1 MPSHQ
6 VDPIQ
11 FEVIRNALVGA
22 TEEMA
27 IALRRSAYSTN
38 IKTRADYSCALYN
51 SNLQILAQSFS
62 QPIHLASMTRM
73 VPNAINLYGADRLRA
88 GDAIAF
94 NDSHQGCMHLN
105 DIVVI
110 APIYRKDK

>member
-1 MPSHQ
+1 
-6 VDPIQ
+6 
-11 FEVIRNALVGA
+11 
-22 TEEMA
+22 
-27 IALRRSAYSTN
+27 
-38 IKTRADYSCALYN
+38 
-51 SNLQILAQSFS
+51 
-62 QPIHLASMTRM
+62 MTRM

-110 APIYRKDK
+110 APIYRKDKLIGYAASVAHHVDIGGIAPGGVCVSTDIYPVSYTHLTLPTRDQE